1 MKISLQQFRSRRLT
15 TLTMLIV
22 FTVVA
27 VGCGSDKKKAADES
41 RGGGA
46 GTAEA
51 AEVRPVAV
59 SVGMAE
65 VRQVASFLEVT
76 GSLAAQEES
85 SVAPETSGQIIA
97 TPVDVGAFVS
107 RGTVLAR
114 LDDRDARLRLQ
125 QAQAGVGQAVAGVRQ
140 AEARLGLGQNGR
152 FDATA
157 IPEVRAALAARES
170 ADAAARLAE
179 VNLRRYASLVETG
192 DVARSVY
199 DQARTQAETARAAAS
214 SARQQYEASLNAAR
228 GGNQG
233 IRTAE
238 AAVESARAQVAIA
251 QKAIDDAVV
260 RAPFGGYVSERPVA
274 VGEYVTPASRIAI
287 VLRTNP
293 IKLLLQ
299 VPEAEA
305 GNIGQGRQVSARVSS
320 YADQQFSGTVVAVNP
335 AIDPTSRVLTVEA
348 ALENNQNRLRPGMF
362 ATARVQQ
369 PGGVQGVYI
378 PRAALLDNP
387 NTNSAS
393 VYAIERDPT
402 NEGAEVA
409 RLKVVQRGDEEGDM
423 VRILSG
429 LQGNETLAT
438 SNLAELFDGSQVRRQ

>member
-1 MKISLQQFRSRRLT
+1 
-15 TLTMLIV
+15 
-22 FTVVA
+22 
-27 VGCGSDKKKAADES
+27 
-41 RGGGA
+41 
-46 GTAEA
+46 
-51 AEVRPVAV
+51 
-59 SVGMAE
+59 MAE

-179 VNLRRYASLVETG
+179 VNLGRYASLVETG

-274 VGEYVTPASRIAI
+274 VGEYVTPASRIAT

-293 IKLLLQ
+293 IQ
-299 VPEAEA
+299 VVAASA
-305 GNIGQGRQVSARVSS
+305 GSRSGQHLAGAASFGARVELRGSTI
-320 YADQQFSGTVVAVNP
+320 FGKRRGGESG
-335 AIDPTSRVLTVEA
+335 D
-348 ALENNQNRLRPGMF
+348 
-362 ATARVQQ
+362 
-369 PGGVQGVYI
+369 
-378 PRAALLDNP
+378 
-387 NTNSAS
+387 
-393 VYAIERDPT
+393 
-402 NEGAEVA
+402 
-409 RLKVVQRGDEEGDM
+409 
-423 VRILSG
+423 
-429 LQGNETLAT
+429 
-438 SNLAELFDGSQVRRQ
+438 